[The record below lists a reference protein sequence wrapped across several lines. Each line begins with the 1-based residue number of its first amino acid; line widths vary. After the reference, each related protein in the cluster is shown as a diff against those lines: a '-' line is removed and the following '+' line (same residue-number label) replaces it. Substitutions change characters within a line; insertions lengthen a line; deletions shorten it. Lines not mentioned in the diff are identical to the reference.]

1 MIRTLPQILAQIR
14 QDDPNTSITYYALR
28 NMCVKNEVP
37 YCRVGNRYLVD
48 MDVSRP
54 IFTSINACFCG
65 CTDKI

>member
-14 QDDPNTSITYYALR
+14 RDDPNTSITYCALR

-48 MDVSRP
+48 MDVVKAH
-54 IFTSINACFCG
+54 FHIN
-65 CTDKI
+65 

>member
-37 YCRVGNRYLVD
+37 YCRVGD
-48 MDVSRP
+48 MDVVKAH
-54 IFTSINACFCG
+54 FHIN
-65 CTDKI
+65 